1 MTVKHKKVFSKKRL
15 FMSWAQLKN
24 TRPLEIECYE
34 IKCNKKGVNGF
45 PPGDITH
52 LSFLSLL

>member
-1 MTVKHKKVFSKKRL
+1 
-15 FMSWAQLKN
+15 MSWAQLKN
-24 TRPLEIECYE
+24 TRPLEIEWYE